1 MGHKPRRAALP
12 VRPRYARSSRECH
25 LNSDYADVLSFLALL
40 TGHRVE
46 LDALALFE
54 VLVALALDVGEM
66 YEDVITLLA
75 RDEAESFF

>member
-1 MGHKPRRAALP
+1 
-12 VRPRYARSSRECH
+12 VRPQYACRSRECP
-25 LNSDYADVLSFLALL
+25 LSSDYADVLSFLALL
-40 TGHRVE
+40 AGHRVE